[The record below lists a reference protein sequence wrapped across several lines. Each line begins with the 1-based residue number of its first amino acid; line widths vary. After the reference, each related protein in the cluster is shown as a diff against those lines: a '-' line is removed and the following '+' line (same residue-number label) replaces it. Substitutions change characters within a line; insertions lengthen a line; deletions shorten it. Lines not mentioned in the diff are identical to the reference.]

1 MKRTSIG
8 ALISAG
14 VFVAAAAAILTT
26 RFYGSML
33 AIPATVSITLWV
45 MAVVC
50 GVLTWKVRSAKE
62 EDAHGIGLDNSQL
75 NPMTIL
81 QFMLVGRASAWTGAI
96 VGGAYVGIAVYVIPR
111 ASELVAA
118 SNDLVGVV
126 SSALGGLAMSVAGV
140 VLERHC
146 EVPPPTEG
154 QQTVS

>member
-8 ALISAG
+8 ALIGAG

-75 NPMTIL
+75 NPLTIL

-118 SNDLVGVV
+118 SNDLVGVI

>member
-118 SNDLVGVV
+118 SNDLVGVI

>member
-8 ALISAG
+8 ALIGAG

-75 NPMTIL
+75 NPLTIL

-96 VGGAYVGIAVYVIPR
+96 VGGAYVGIAVYIIPR

-118 SNDLVGVV
+118 SNDLVGVI

>member
-8 ALISAG
+8 ALIGAG

>member
-8 ALISAG
+8 ALIGAG

-126 SSALGGLAMSVAGV
+126 SSALGGLAMAIAGV

>member
-8 ALISAG
+8 ALIGAG

-118 SNDLVGVV
+118 SNDLVGVI

>member
-126 SSALGGLAMSVAGV
+126 SSALGGLAMAIAGV